1 MNIEYRNF
9 DGQWDWGWI
18 QEQVGIKQCEDTN
31 GIMAIDADKTA
42 TVGACIMDNWTPN
55 SVQCH
60 FMLANPLVLKHQFL
74 ECCFDFMFNTCG
86 VKQIYGL
93 VPANN
98 EKAVKFNKHIGF
110 TIKTVMEEAFE
121 DNVDYLLM
129 ELKRGDCLH
138 LPAKKAA

>member
-1 MNIEYRNF
+1 
-9 DGQWDWGWI
+9 
-18 QEQVGIKQCEDTN
+18 
-31 GIMAIDADKTA
+31 
-42 TVGACIMDNWTPN
+42 
-55 SVQCH
+55 
-60 FMLANPLVLKHQFL
+60 
-74 ECCFDFMFNTCG
+74 
-86 VKQIYGL
+86 

-129 ELKRGDCLH
+129 ELKREDCLH